1 MRCFCFGQAIGRAIA
16 SFPTDEKVVILGAGG
31 MSHQLDGK
39 RPGFINKSFDL
50 MCMEKIVGDPEALA
64 KISSHEL
71 IREAGAQRL
80 EFILWLTMRGCL
92 NGKVK
97 RLHQNYHIPISNT
110 AAGTLLLENA
120 A

>member
-1 MRCFCFGQAIGRAIA
+1 M
-16 SFPTDEKVVILGAGG
+16 ILGTGG

-39 RPGFINKSFDL
+39 RAGFINKKFDL
-50 MCMEKIVGDPEALA
+50 MCMEKIVDDPEALA
-64 KISSHEL
+64 KISTVDL
-71 IREAGAQRL
+71 IHEAGAQGL
-80 EFILWLTMRGCL
+80 EFILWLAMRGCL